1 MHMHIQQFCI
11 FSLCFLNLTSSQWR
25 FNNKY
30 VFLYAFAYFPLFFFW
45 TLMSSKMFPQEAGG
59 KKPQGN
65 CVTVI
70 STTTR
75 YCLSCD
81 TNIIIIIIITI
92 ITIIITIIITTTSYP
107 PPPSVATTTT
117 IISTTTT
124 YHVTLHT
131 AMYQD
136 IFWQVKSP
144 EFATRSYALLHS
156 QLLLFLLLGYFLGM
170 LLSSSCQLCWHCK
183 DMNNTNQILKF
194 GDDKLWRGSCSAF
207 MRAGA
212 GRGKSGW

>member
-1 MHMHIQQFCI
+1 
-11 FSLCFLNLTSSQWR
+11 
-25 FNNKY
+25 
-30 VFLYAFAYFPLFFFW
+30 
-45 TLMSSKMFPQEAGG
+45 MFPQEAGG

-81 TNIIIIIIITI
+81 TNIIIIIIIV
-92 ITIIITIIITTTSYP
+92 IITIIITTTSYP

-117 IISTTTT
+117 VISTT

-156 QLLLFLLLGYFLGM
+156 QLLLLLLLGYLLGM
-170 LLSSSCQLCWHCK
+170 LLSSSCQFCWHCE
-183 DMNNTNQILKF
+183 DMNSTNQILKF
-194 GDDKLWRGSCSAF
+194 GDDKL
-207 MRAGA
+207 
-212 GRGKSGW
+212 